1 MLGVTNIEHRTTDEF
16 CLVIFWDPEWAC
28 AIFIVTKK
36 KKKNMLFFLRITK
49 VGDSL
54 GAGKSGGSQT

>member
-36 KKKNMLFFLRITK
+36 IKKEYAIFFKNN
-49 VGDSL
+49 
-54 GAGKSGGSQT
+54 